1 MCNKN
6 PWNAVKCS
14 KLEAVTRE
22 ITIMV
27 PLTSLAVTLRL
38 NWSARQPQDQF
49 NLELHFYTL
58 AGTGKDIQSF
68 IFLFISWKRK
78 TILHD
83 PDGVLELV
91 KLYFSLT
98 PPPSTDR
105 CLQLELYLF
114 DSLKQVAD
122 SNKSSRCSSQKRP
135 KTFFSQF
142 FSLQGEDNIESN
154 HLKRLLKLKPK
165 LRKVYVPEL

>member
-1 MCNKN
+1 ML
-6 PWNAVKCS
+6 WNAVNW
-14 KLEAVTRE
+14 KLWRVRS
-22 ITIMV
+22 
-27 PLTSLAVTLRL
+27 PSWSLWQAWLSHSGWTDTET
-38 NWSARQPQDQF
+38 ARQPQDQF

-91 KLYFSLT
+91 KLYFSPT

-135 KTFFSQF
+135 KTFFSHCF
-142 FSLQGEDNIESN
+142 FHYKGRIILSQIIWKD
-154 HLKRLLKLKPK
+154 
-165 LRKVYVPEL
+165 Y

>member
-1 MCNKN
+1 MKMIKSMKSFLGGKMCNKT

-91 KLYFSLT
+91 KLYFSPT
-98 PPPSTDR
+98 PPPPLTDA
-105 CLQLELYLF
+105 CSWSF
-114 DSLKQVAD
+114 TSLTVW
-122 SNKSSRCSSQKRP
+122 NKSLIATNPHVAHHKNGP
-135 KTFFSQF
+135 KPFSHTVFFTTR
-142 FSLQGEDNIESN
+142 GG
-154 HLKRLLKLKPK
+154 
-165 LRKVYVPEL
+165 